1 MGFDDNVASCRF
13 ISWNKHTTLVEDVDN
28 GGGSACVGA
37 RVGGLGGGWCVRTLL
52 YSLFNFA
59 VDLKLFKK
67 IKSMKTQKSPRSEGS
82 KRPSPQCLP

>member
-1 MGFDDNVASCRF
+1 MGFDDNVVSCRF

-37 RVGGLGGGWCVRTLL
+37 GVGGLGGGRCMRILL
-52 YSLFNFA
+52 YSPFNFA
-59 VDLKLFKK
+59 VNLKLFKK
-67 IKSMKTQKSPRSEGS
+67 IKSMKTQKSLRSKGS